1 MRQRAHYTNILKHGL
16 TNQKEWNE
24 QQDRKKMSKMST
36 LHNKTYK
43 QKNAHIIKKIFFSGW
58 QD

>member
-1 MRQRAHYTNILKHGL
+1 MVLQI
-16 TNQKEWNE
+16 
-24 QQDRKKMSKMST
+24 RKNGMNKRMEKMSKMST

-43 QKNAHIIKKIFFSGW
+43 QKNAHIIKRIFFSDW